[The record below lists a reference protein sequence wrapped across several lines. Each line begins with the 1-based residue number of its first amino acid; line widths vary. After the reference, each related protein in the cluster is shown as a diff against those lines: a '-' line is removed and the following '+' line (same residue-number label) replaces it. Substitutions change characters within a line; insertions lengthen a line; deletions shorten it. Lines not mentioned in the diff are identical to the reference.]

1 MTVMS
6 QPNITAVPEIPRWSL
21 GWRLQ
26 RSLAHAGISV
36 EDMAA
41 ELGVTRQ
48 TIGRWTHDRGEPKT
62 GFVKL
67 WALRCGVPYEWL
79 LTGADVRKQDNR
91 HPAAALVR
99 AA

>member
-1 MTVMS
+1 MT
-6 QPNITAVPEIPRWSL
+6 QPTQTAAIPDWTL
-21 GWRLQ
+21 PWRLQ
-26 RSLAHAGISV
+26 RSLAYAGISI
-36 EDMAA
+36 EDMAG

-48 TIGRWTHDRGEPKT
+48 TVSRWLNEHGTPRT

-91 HPAAALVR
+91 HPAQGLRSAA
-99 AA
+99 